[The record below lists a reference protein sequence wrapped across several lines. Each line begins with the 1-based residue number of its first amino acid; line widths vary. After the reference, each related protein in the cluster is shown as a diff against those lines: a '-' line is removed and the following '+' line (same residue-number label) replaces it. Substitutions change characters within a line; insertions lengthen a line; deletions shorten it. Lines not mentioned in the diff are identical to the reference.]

1 MAQNPPEE
9 NSWMFA
15 HVCTKSSVPEQLLQD
30 DHFGIDRE
38 KCEKQL
44 EFFVLGFLSV
54 ESSSKL
60 IKSQIEYINR

>member
-38 KCEKQL
+38 NVKNNSSFL
-44 EFFVLGFLSV
+44 FWDSLVLSRQV
-54 ESSSKL
+54 SS
-60 IKSQIEYINR
+60 